1 MRVRDELGELFAD
14 AEFATAYGTRG
25 RPGLSP
31 GMLALITV
39 LQTVENLTDRAAA
52 ERVKYGMD
60 WKYALSLELDDPG
73 FDHTVLSEFRA
84 RVAAHGLEEKALDVL
99 LAALADKGM
108 VKTGGKQRTDST
120 HVIAAVRDLNRL
132 EMAGECVRACLE
144 ALSAAAPGWVEQ
156 VLEVGGLGRPVSG
169 PGRLLAAADL
179 GNETG

>member
-1 MRVRDELGELFAD
+1 
-14 AEFATAYGTRG
+14 
-25 RPGLSP
+25 
-31 GMLALITV
+31 MLALITV
-39 LQTVENLTDRAAA
+39 LQKVENLTDRAAA

-84 RVAAHGLEEKALDVL
+84 RMAAHGLKEKALDVL
-99 LAALADKGM
+99 LAALADKGL

-132 EMAGECVRACLE
+132 EMGNAFVPVLRLCRLPH
-144 ALSAAAPGWVEQ
+144 PGGWSTSWRW
-156 VLEVGGLGRPVSG
+156 GLGRPIPG